1 VPRRLVVIALTGCLA
16 LTQAACAAK
25 PRPAAAP
32 PAISLGL
39 NLELSGPGA
48 VLGKAEKQGLDI
60 AVNDINQNGGVD
72 GAKLRIVVRDN
83 RTDPKLAIQNTKD
96 LAARHVSAMIG
107 TALSQLAVPVAATA
121 EQLKLPDISIATSQ
135 AVVNPVAQH
144 RYTFKLA
151 PNNADMAVVQ
161 AQELA
166 NRGVHRV
173 AYFAPS
179 DAYGDSSAAAF
190 VPAARRAGLDVVAV
204 ERFADTQ
211 QSLAPQVAD
220 ALGHQPDGI
229 AAAVIPPQSVILAA
243 TVRAVHFAG
252 PVIFDAGAGA
262 ELFVAAAGRAS
273 EGMFMVYDQI
283 MASDHELATTPTA
296 LRQRE
301 FFEEYTRTYGQFS
314 GFAALGADA
323 VYVLTLAIARARNT
337 TPARIQSAL
346 ERTNYDGLGG
356 RYAFSPQYHG
366 GMAADSL
373 TTLTVRDGGWIPAS

>member
-1 VPRRLVVIALTGCLA
+1 MSRRLIAIALAGCLA
-16 LTQAACAAK
+16 LTPAACTQK
-25 PRPAAAP
+25 HSVTTRPP
-32 PAISLGL
+32 VSLGL
-39 NLELSGPGA
+39 NLELSGAGA
-48 VLGKAEKQGLDI
+48 VLGKAEEQGLDI
-60 AVNDINQNGGVD
+60 AVNDINQNGGVN

-83 RTDPKLAIQNTKD
+83 KTDPKLAVQNTKD
-96 LAARHVSAMIG
+96 LAGQHVSAMIG
-107 TALSQLAVPVAATA
+107 TALSQLAVPVADAA
-121 EQLKLPDISIATSQ
+121 EQVKLPDISIATSQ
-135 AVVNPVAQH
+135 AVVNPVSQH

-161 AQELA
+161 AQQLA
-166 NRGVHRV
+166 KRGVHNV
-173 AYFAPS
+173 AFFAPS

-190 VPAARRAGLDVVAV
+190 VPAAHKAGLHVVAV
-204 ERFADTQ
+204 ERFPDTQ

-220 ALGHQPDGI
+220 ALGHNPDGI

-243 TVRAVHFAG
+243 TVRAVHFTK

-296 LRQRE
+296 LKQRE

-323 VYVLTLAIARARNT
+323 AYVLALAIGRAHST
-337 TPARIQSAL
+337 DPSRIQKAL
-346 ERTNYDGLGG
+346 EQTQYDGLGG
-356 RYAFSPQYHG
+356 RYAFSSQYHG
-366 GMAADSL
+366 GMTADSL
-373 TTLTVRDGGWIPAS
+373 TTLTVRDGGWIPAA